1 MKRFVSLMATITV
14 LLSLSTPCLAVEP
27 ISPIDNSI
35 SSRSTQNRSQVP
47 TDPPKGAGEISLNDV
62 QTWLND
68 HEEELTPI
76 EESIS
81 PLSATASWVYTSDST
96 YTFYYYGQELSYSCG
111 AASVRMAL
119 KALSNL
125 SLSESTIRKG
135 CGTTST
141 DGTYVSDMTDYMVD
155 TQDDYAY
162 DSKYSILSS
171 LFHSNLYNAISDGAP
186 PIVGIKT
193 STSDG
198 WFYNTSGH
206 FIVPYAIMSD
216 KSSYALADPWGGYA
230 GVDDW
235 KWYTKSAGDLWSAYT
250 FTIGY
255 TA

>member
-1 MKRFVSLMATITV
+1 MKRFVSLIAVVTIV
-14 LLSLSTPCLAVEP
+14 LSLSTPCLAVEP
-27 ISPIDNSI
+27 TSPIDSSI
-35 SSRSTQNRSQVP
+35 TLGSAPIHSQVP

-62 QTWLND
+62 QTWLNN
-68 HEEELTPI
+68 HEEELTPMD
-76 EESIS
+76 ESIS
-81 PLSATASWVYTSDST
+81 PLSTTASWVYTYDTT

-125 SLSESTIRKG
+125 TLSESTIRSG
-135 CGTTST
+135 CGTTSS
-141 DGTYVSDMTDYMVD
+141 GTYVSGMTDYMVD

-171 LFHSNLYNAISDGAP
+171 LFHSNLYNAISAGAP

-216 KSSYALADPWGGYA
+216 KSRYALADPWGGYA
-230 GVDDW
+230 GVVDW
-235 KWYTKSAGDLWSAYT
+235 KWYTKYAADLWSAYT
-250 FTIGY
+250 YTIGY